1 MNVLIV
7 CHAGSSLGL
16 GHLTRSIVVARA
28 LHDELE
34 ANVQLLIQGEQVQ
47 RPDLNHYC
55 HEFIELGENLLNRVQ
70 EQVIQINAQLV
81 VLDLHP
87 NLVPESIEKL
97 LIALRKAKC
106 KVIAIDGLI
115 SQRDN
120 LDLIFIPSFC
130 FSLPKGIINATPIL
144 FGWDC
149 FLLNVKCLPVNW
161 MLGRQVLALTGGSD
175 ATGLGNSLPERL
187 NDSLTVDAELHW
199 VTGPY
204 AKQPVWP
211 ASPRLAMVSHQSP
224 SSLDDLM
231 VASHYAITVY
241 GVSFFELLYYGL
253 PTVVFSPYGNKDN
266 AELVAIAEEGIA
278 LVAKDEYD
286 AVNKLKKLMA
296 DDVLAASLSQCA
308 RKRMSA
314 SGVYKFVQAVS
325 GLTA

>member
-7 CHAGSSLGL
+7 CHAGTSLGL

-28 LHDELE
+28 LHDELGV
-34 ANVQLLIQGEQVQ
+34 NVQLLIQGEPVQ

-55 HEFIELGENLLNRVQ
+55 HKFIELGENLLDAVGERA
-70 EQVIQINAQLV
+70 IQINAQLV

-87 NLVPESIEKL
+87 NLVPENIERL

-106 KVIAIDGLI
+106 KVVAVDGLVN
-115 SQRDN
+115 QRDN

-130 FSLPKGIINATPIL
+130 FSPLKAMVNATPIL

-149 FLLNVKCLPVNW
+149 FLLNVKCLPVDW
-161 MLGRQVLALTGGSD
+161 ISGRQVLVLTGGSD

-187 NDSLTVDAELHW
+187 NESLPVDAELHW

-204 AKQPVWP
+204 AKQPEWP
-211 ASPRLAMVSHQSP
+211 VIPRLAMVNHQSP

-241 GVSFFELLYYGL
+241 GVSFFELLYYGI
-253 PTVVFSPYGNKDN
+253 PTVVFSPYGNKDDV
-266 AELVAIAEEGIA
+266 ELAAIAEAGIA

-308 RKRMSA
+308 RKRLSV
-314 SGVYKFVQAVS
+314 SGGHKFVQALS
-325 GLTA
+325 GLID